1 MFQSAYLLW
10 ISYLIPM
17 IRGFMVA
24 QVIIAVTGSAVWI
37 AGIHVDYPARLAP
50 VSTPFFTSSLLGL
63 LGSVAHRSGRGSE
76 STYNGST

>member
-24 QVIIAVTGSAVWI
+24 QVIIAVTGSAIWI
-37 AGIHVDYPARLAP
+37 ATIHVEYPARVAP
-50 VSTPFFTSSLLGL
+50 VSTPFFSP
-63 LGSVAHRSGRGSE
+63 A
-76 STYNGST
+76 